1 MNRLLAALCCIALAS
16 GACAGAGSARAG
28 GSGAEPGTDG
38 GWRLAVGVFAGGLAV
53 DQRLENYRWDTRP
66 AMQTGVQATV
76 YRGRF
81 AAGARLW
88 GSRTTQ
94 AIGIPGTGE
103 SPRVN
108 LTGVEGV
115 GRVRLFD
122 ISRVE
127 LWGSGHAGR
136 IHLGY
141 SPDQL
146 TIDTGVLADP
156 ITVAFD
162 PIAEWEFGFGAGLRG
177 EVTEHLAVSLDAERS
192 SFALDTAH
200 RRGEEIVE
208 SRDWFHSWSLRL
220 QVSWLLTLG

>member
-1 MNRLLAALCCIALAS
+1 MNRLLASVLCIALVTS
-16 GACAGAGSARAG
+16 AGSARAG
-28 GSGAEPGTDG
+28 DSGAEPGTG
-38 GWRLAVGVFAGGLAV
+38 SVWRLSVGVFAGGLAV

-66 AMQTGVQATV
+66 AVQTGIEATV

-94 AIGIPGTGE
+94 AIGIPGAGE

-108 LTGVEGV
+108 LTGVEAV
-115 GRVRLFD
+115 GRARLFEL
-122 ISRVE
+122 RGVE

-141 SPDQL
+141 SPDRL
-146 TIDTGVLADP
+146 TFDTGVLADP

-162 PIAEWEFGFGAGLRG
+162 PIAEWEFGFGAGLRRG
-177 EVTEHLAVSLDAERS
+177 VTEHLAVSLDAERS